1 MEHSNAKISNKGR
14 KTQQRSHDSSIKNKS
29 KDAKLDRQET
39 RSPTEAQL
47 CQNRFYEE
55 CPSSAITDTVY
66 TAGVIGMDFWES
78 KHDSLNG
85 GKDFSSGRVELQ
97 IRDRFDL
104 TDFAEVAYQTKE
116 VIAYQFGEQ
125 TLKLHYALAAI
136 AFRKPEAWKEEITVS
151 ASKLLA
157 DFGED
162 KKKRQYIAKTHRNI
176 ESKINRYC
184 SKSERL
190 LQIAHQAYLLKRLE
204 VWVREWKIRHK
215 GIFSLKMSN
224 LWDISSI
231 EKIAQKSLDGNDNII
246 DIEITYSPGSWF
258 EKFAGHEYLREFGY
272 LTGETLKL
280 DPYREIMALR
290 IAYFALFAL
299 QQNKNGY
306 FQIKTLLTS
315 IGYGKEIE
323 TARTDGSAAFNLKR
337 SFDRGIQTLA
347 KFEHPYTFIYDDGV
361 PEWTRSN
368 SKIKK
373 PRYWFD
379 KWLQCF
385 GTLNQPEIEPKPKL
399 QKNSLPNYQDGHFTD
414 SRQPNLVSF
423 GDDGTH
429 APSSRTDCDL
439 GSPLGLR
446 NQTPCPPIK
455 KQISIPETELCTNLL
470 AFGQRI
476 RKARKA
482 NRESLRNMAKKVNI
496 SPSRLSQIENGCYP
510 HPVNTELKIE
520 LLTYLGI
527 ET

>member
-1 MEHSNAKISNKGR
+1 MRHSDAIISNKTS
-14 KTQQRSHDSSIKNKS
+14 KTKKRSTKSSGKS
-29 KDAKLDRQET
+29 ESDVSSGKET
-39 RSPTEAQL
+39 KAPTEAQL

-116 VIAYQFGEQ
+116 VIAHQFGEQ

-136 AFRKPEAWKEEITVS
+136 AFRKPEAWKQKITVS

-162 KKKRQYIAKTHRNI
+162 KKKRQYIAKTHRET

-231 EKIAQKSLDGNDNII
+231 EKIAQKSLDGNDSII

-347 KFEHPYTFIYDDGV
+347 KFEHPYTFIYDDDV

-399 QKNSLPNYQDGHFTD
+399 QKNSSLNYQDGHFTD
-414 SRQPNLVSF
+414 SRQPNPL
-423 GDDGTH
+423 
-429 APSSRTDCDL
+429 DL
-439 GSPLGLR
+439 LR

-455 KQISIPETELCTNLL
+455 KQISIPETKPSTNLL

-476 RKARKA
+476 RKSRKA

-510 HPVNTELKIE
+510 HPVNAELKIK

>member
-1 MEHSNAKISNKGR
+1 MGHSKAKISNKRG
-14 KTQQRSHDSSIKNKS
+14 KTENNSHESSIES
-29 KDAKLDRQET
+29 QSELKLNRKEA
-39 RSPTEAQL
+39 RSPSEPQL
-47 CQNRFYEE
+47 CQNKFYEE

-66 TAGVIGMDFWES
+66 TAGVTGMDFWAL
-78 KHDSLNG
+78 KHDSFNG

-116 VIAYQFGEQ
+116 VIAHQFGEQ

-136 AFRKPEAWKEEITVS
+136 AFRKPEAWNKKITVS

-162 KKKRQYIAKTHRNI
+162 KKKRQYISKNERNNNCKATRYF
-176 ESKINRYC
+176 SKD
-184 SKSERL
+184 ERL

-204 VWVREWKIRHK
+204 VWVKEWKVRHK

-231 EKIAQKSLDGNDNII
+231 EQISQKSLYGKDRII

-258 EKFAGHEYLREFGY
+258 EKFAGHEYLCEFGY
-272 LTGETLKL
+272 LTGEALKL

-299 QQNKNGY
+299 QQDKSGY
-306 FQIKTLLTS
+306 FQIETLLTS

-323 TARTDGSAAFNLKR
+323 IARNDGSAAFNLKR
-337 SFDRGIQTLA
+337 SFERGIQTLA
-347 KFEHPYTFIYDDGV
+347 KFEHPYTFIYDADV
-361 PEWTRSN
+361 PEWACSN

-385 GTLNQPEIEPKPKL
+385 GTLNHPEIEPKP
-399 QKNSLPNYQDGHFTD
+399 QKTFKPD
-414 SRQPNLVSF
+414 SQAN
-423 GDDGTH
+423 
-429 APSSRTDCDL
+429 
-439 GSPLGLR
+439 
-446 NQTPCPPIK
+446 K
-455 KQISIPETELCTNLL
+455 KQRSISETTLSTNLL
-470 AFGQRI
+470 AFGQQI

-482 NRESLRNMAKKVNI
+482 NGESLRTMAKELHI

-510 HPVNTELKIE
+510 HPVNAELKIK
-520 LLTYLGI
+520 LLTYLGL

>member
-1 MEHSNAKISNKGR
+1 MGHSDAKISNKRG
-14 KTQQRSHDSSIKNKS
+14 KTDKRSYESSIKGKSALQLNK
-29 KDAKLDRQET
+29 KET
-39 RSPTEAQL
+39 KSPTEAQL

-66 TAGVIGMDFWES
+66 TAGVAGMEFWES
-78 KHDSLNG
+78 KHNSLNG

-116 VIAYQFGEQ
+116 VIAHQFGEQ

-162 KKKRQYIAKTHRNI
+162 QKKRQYLPKTYRTT

-204 VWVREWKIRHK
+204 VWVREWRIRHK

-231 EKIAQKSLDGNDNII
+231 EQIAQKSLDGNDSII

-299 QQNKNGY
+299 QQNKSGY
-306 FQIKTLLTS
+306 FQIKTLLIS

-337 SFDRGIQTLA
+337 SFDRGIQTLT
-347 KFEHPYTFIYDDGV
+347 KFEHPYTFIYDDDV
-361 PEWTRSN
+361 PEWTCSN

-385 GTLNQPEIEPKPKL
+385 GTLNQPQIKLKPKPKPPE
-399 QKNSLPNYQDGHFTD
+399 NSPSNYQ
-414 SRQPNLVSF
+414 
-423 GDDGTH
+423 
-429 APSSRTDCDL
+429 A
-439 GSPLGLR
+439 
-446 NQTPCPPIK
+446 IK
-455 KQISIPETELCTNLL
+455 KPILIPETKLSTNLL
-470 AFGQRI
+470 AFGQQI

-510 HPVNTELKIE
+510 HPVNTELRIK